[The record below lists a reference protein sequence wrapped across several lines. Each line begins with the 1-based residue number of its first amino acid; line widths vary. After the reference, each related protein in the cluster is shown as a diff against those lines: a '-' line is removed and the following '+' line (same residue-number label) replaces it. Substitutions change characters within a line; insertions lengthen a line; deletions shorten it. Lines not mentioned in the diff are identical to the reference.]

1 MPTMHTKQEEVISEI
16 GKLPAT
22 VRKFSEMLP
31 VATKGEKQN
40 KTKQNPPKN
49 QKIKNHSQPT
59 KQFLEKMSK
68 ISCDTLL

>member
-31 VATKGEKQN
+31 VAAKGEKQN
-40 KTKQNPPKN
+40 KTKQNH
-49 QKIKNHSQPT
+49 KNHSPQKKKKNPNFPIFWET
-59 KQFLEKMSK
+59 S
-68 ISCDTLL
+68 

>member
-31 VATKGEKQN
+31 VAAKGEKQN
-40 KTKQNPPKN
+40 KTKPPKKPKN
-49 QKIKNHSQPT
+49 QKPLTTNKA
-59 KQFLEKMSK
+59 
-68 ISCDTLL
+68 IS